1 MTRRLTL
8 PAPIRLAVVAAL
20 AIALAGTALVLVPK
34 QDGHE
39 VGAATKISRSGF
51 HDAMRVLWED
61 HIVWTRMAIV
71 GILDDRP
78 DQASA
83 VDRLLRNQDDIG
95 DAIKP
100 FYGDEA
106 GEQLSTLLRA
116 HITGAAD
123 LLIAARSGDDDAV
136 GAALTAWR
144 ANGDEIAAFLAT
156 ANPNQWPLAEMKPMM
171 RDHLDLTLDEAIA
184 RLEGRFVDDI
194 AAYDA
199 IHGQILHM
207 ADMLS
212 DGIIAQF
219 PSHFTR

>member
-8 PAPIRLAVVAAL
+8 PAPIRLAIVAAL

-34 QDGHE
+34 HDGHE

-61 HIVWTRMAIV
+61 HIVWTRMAII

-123 LLIAARSGDDDAV
+123 LLIAARSGDDAAV
-136 GAALTAWR
+136 GGALTAWQ

-156 ANPNQWPLAEMKPMM
+156 ANPSQWPLAEMKPMM
-171 RDHLDLTLDEAIA
+171 RDHLDLTLDEALA

>member
-1 MTRRLTL
+1 MPRRLAF
-8 PAPIRLAVVAAL
+8 PAPMRLAVVAAL
-20 AIALAGTALVLVPK
+20 AIALAGTALVLVPRH
-34 QDGHE
+34 DGHE
-39 VGAATKISRSGF
+39 VAAATKVSRAGF

-61 HIVWTRMAIV
+61 HIVWTRMAII

-83 VDRLLRNQDDIG
+83 VDRLLQNQDDIG

-100 FYGDEA
+100 FYGEAA
-106 GEQLSTLLRA
+106 GEQLSTLLRT

-123 LLIAARSGDDDAV
+123 LLAAAKSGDPAAV
-136 GAALTAWR
+136 GTALTAWQ
-144 ANGDEIAAFLAT
+144 ANGDDIAAFLSA
-156 ANPNQWPLAEMKPMM
+156 ANPARWPLAEMEAMM
-171 RDHLDLTLDEAIA
+171 RDHLDLTLAEAIA
-184 RLEGRFVDDI
+184 HLEGRFVDDI

-212 DGIIAQF
+212 DGIVAQF
-219 PSHFTR
+219 PARFVR